1 MYVPYVIVL
10 EVAKKKRWS
19 FDVFCPLFWR
29 LSFRVLKLFF
39 FRKNSSHTDV
49 CCLKQPAELFQRPSN
64 RQHFPPWTLKKRTK
78 APRNASCLPTQADK
92 RSPSQDPSADRWGA
106 SILFSPQ
113 TSLIYP
119 CKTSLLHGLQD
130 FLHIL
135 LVCLGLVKRQVG
147 SPSFLAFT
155 KWEEL
160 ILNLGSMSKTQKK
173 HGVVCWSLK
182 WNQRLGCWTCN
193 TNKCEW
199 ELKGV

>member
-1 MYVPYVIVL
+1 MMLDHPKSKQHIESFFPPVKCTYPMSSFWRL
-10 EVAKKKRWS
+10 PKNKRWS
-19 FDVFCPLFWR
+19 FDAFCPLFWR

-147 SPSFLAFT
+147 SPSFLA
-155 KWEEL
+155 KSR
-160 ILNLGSMSKTQKK
+160 NQKN
-173 HGVVCWSLK
+173 SY
-182 WNQRLGCWTCN
+182 
-193 TNKCEW
+193 
-199 ELKGV
+199 

>member
-1 MYVPYVIVL
+1 MLDHPKKNTLNLFPPPVKCTLCHRFGGLKKNDGHLVFLSTIL
-10 EVAKKKRWS
+10 EATQRS
-19 FDVFCPLFWR
+19 CCSR
-29 LSFRVLKLFF
+29 SESSSCFF

-92 RSPSQDPSADRWGA
+92 WSPSQDPSADRWGA

-147 SPSFLAFT
+147 SPSFLA
-155 KWEEL
+155 KSR
-160 ILNLGSMSKTQKK
+160 NQKNSYWTW
-173 HGVVCWSLK
+173 VACRRLK
-182 WNQRLGCWTCN
+182 KN
-193 TNKCEW
+193 TVLCV
-199 ELKGV
+199 GH